1 MELSVSYRRLGSQ
14 LRGAWLAFAFAS
26 VFCAARAEAQDT
38 SGAAKAFAQAQAA
51 ELGGKPEDAARFY
64 ELAHMLA
71 PTAEAL
77 RSAAR
82 TRFEAGQRAL
92 AASHADALLR
102 QYSVDTKSRAI
113 AQNILDATQGHL
125 VSVRVR
131 CRVPCQI
138 EVDGGATPA
147 PPSEEHVLYME
158 PGDHR
163 LSASF
168 EGEAAD
174 TQQISGAAGV
184 RLTRSFEPPPRPSQ
198 PSQPAR
204 ELQRTTGSVAQPL
217 AAQEAARHGISRAW
231 FITSAAVAVALA
243 GTAVWSGL
251 DVLSKHDD
259 YKQQPTEAGYEEGL
273 KLEQRTN
280 ILIGAASA
288 AAASAVVL
296 AFFTKWSRD
305 KEAPARSTAAV
316 RVGLGPVGSSLSITK
331 RF

>member
-1 MELSVSYRRLGSQ
+1 MTLTARHHRLGWK
-14 LRGAWLAFAFAS
+14 LHRACLAVAFAAS
-26 VFCAARAEAQDT
+26 FYAARAEAQGT
-38 SGAAKAFAQAQAA
+38 AGAAKAFAQGQSA
-51 ELGGKPEDAARFY
+51 ELAGKPEDAARFY

-102 QYSVDTKSRAI
+102 QYASDPKSRTI
-113 AQNILDATQGHL
+113 AQNILDTTQGHL

-131 CRVPCQI
+131 CRVPCQV

-147 PPSEEHVLYME
+147 LPGEEHVLYME

-163 LSASF
+163 LTATF
-168 EGEAAD
+168 EGEDAD
-174 TQQISGAAGV
+174 TQQISGGAGV
-184 RLTRSFEPPPRPSQ
+184 RLTRSFEPPPRLAASP
-198 PSQPAR
+198 QPAR
-204 ELQRTTGSVAQPL
+204 ELEHAKAS
-217 AAQEAARHGISRAW
+217 AAAPVVPEATAGRGVSRAW
-231 FITSAAVAVALA
+231 FLTSAAVAVALA

-259 YKQQPTEAGYEEGL
+259 YKKQPTADGYEEGVA
-273 KLEQRTN
+273 LERRTN
-280 ILIGAASA
+280 ILIGAAGA
-288 AAASAVVL
+288 AAATAVVL
-296 AFFTKWSRD
+296 AFFTSWSRE
-305 KEAPARSTAAV
+305 EATPARSSASV
-316 RVGLGPVGSSLSITK
+316 RVDVSPIGSSLSITK

>member
-1 MELSVSYRRLGSQ
+1 MELIARYRRLGSQ
-14 LRGAWLAFAFAS
+14 LHRACLAVVLAAS
-26 VFCAARAEAQDT
+26 FHAARTEAQST
-38 SGAAKAFAQAQAA
+38 AGAAKAFAQAQAA
-51 ELGGKPEDAARFY
+51 ELAGRPEDAARFY

-82 TRFEAGQRAL
+82 TRFEAGQRAV

-102 QYSVDTKSRAI
+102 QYPADPKSRAI

-125 VSVRVR
+125 LSVSIR

-147 PPSEEHVLYME
+147 PPSQEHVLYIE
-158 PGDHR
+158 PGDHQ
-163 LSASF
+163 LTASF
-168 EGEAAD
+168 EGEGAD
-174 TQQISGAAGV
+174 TQPISGGAGV
-184 RLTRSFEPPPRPSQ
+184 RLTRNFAPPPRAAQ
-198 PSQPAR
+198 PTQPAH
-204 ELQRTTGSVAQPL
+204 ELDNATAQAAAPL
-217 AAQEAARHGISRAW
+217 APEEKERAGISRAW

-259 YKQQPTEAGYEEGL
+259 YKQQPTEAGYEEGI
-273 KLEQRTN
+273 KLERRTN
-280 ILIGAASA
+280 ILIGASGA

-296 AFFTKWSRD
+296 AFFTKWSRG
-305 KEAPARSTAAV
+305 KEAPPTSSAAV
-316 RVGLGPVGSSLSITK
+316 RVGFTPVGSSLSITK

>member
-1 MELSVSYRRLGSQ
+1 MELTASYRRLGSQ
-14 LRGAWLAFAFAS
+14 LHGACLAIALAT
-26 VFCAARAEAQDT
+26 VFCAAGANAQAT

-51 ELGGKPEDAARFY
+51 ELAGKPEEAARFY

-102 QYSVDTKSRAI
+102 QYAVDTKSRAI

-168 EGEAAD
+168 EGEAGD
-174 TQQISGAAGV
+174 TQQISGGAGV
-184 RLTRSFEPPPRPSQ
+184 RLTRNFEPPPRP
-198 PSQPAR
+198 
-204 ELQRTTGSVAQPL
+204 AQPPPPAHEL
-217 AAQEAARHGISRAW
+217 ERATASSAPAVTQEATARGGISRAW
-231 FITSAAVAVALA
+231 FVTSAAVALALA

-259 YKQQPTEAGYEEGL
+259 YKQQPNEAGYEEGL
-273 KLEQRTN
+273 KLERRTN

-288 AAASAVVL
+288 AAATAVVL

-305 KEAPARSTAAV
+305 KEAQARSTAAV
-316 RVGLGPVGSSLSITK
+316 FVGLGPVGGSLSITK

>member
-1 MELSVSYRRLGSQ
+1 MELTASYRRPGSQ
-14 LRGAWLAFAFAS
+14 LYGACLAIAFAA
-26 VFCAARAEAQDT
+26 VLCAARAEAQGT

-51 ELGGKPEDAARFY
+51 ELAGKPEDAARFY
-64 ELAHMLA
+64 ELAHMLS

-102 QYSVDTKSRAI
+102 QYAVDTKSRAI

-125 VSVRVR
+125 LSVRVR
-131 CRVPCQI
+131 CRGPCQI

-147 PPSEEHVLYME
+147 APSEEHVLYME
-158 PGDHR
+158 PGEHR
-163 LSASF
+163 LSANF

-174 TQQISGAAGV
+174 TQQLSGGAGA
-184 RLTRSFEPPPRPSQ
+184 RLTRNFEPRPRLSQ
-198 PSQPAR
+198 PLQPTH
-204 ELQRTTGSVAQPL
+204 ELQRTTASAAPPVAL
-217 AAQEAARHGISRAW
+217 EEKARRGISRAW
-231 FITSAAVAVALA
+231 FVTSAAVAVALA
-243 GTAVWSGL
+243 GTAVWSGI

-259 YKQQPTEAGYEEGL
+259 YEQQPTEAGYERGL
-273 KLEQRTN
+273 KLERRTN

-296 AFFTKWSRD
+296 AFFTRWSRD
-305 KEAPARSTAAV
+305 KEAPPRSIAAV
-316 RVGLGPVGSSLSITK
+316 RVGFSPVGSALSITK

>member
-1 MELSVSYRRLGSQ
+1 
-14 LRGAWLAFAFAS
+14 LAVAVTAS
-26 VFCAARAEAQDT
+26 FYTAGAEAQGT
-38 SGAAKAFAQAQAA
+38 TGAAKAFAQAQAA
-51 ELGGKPEDAARFY
+51 ELAGRPEDAARFY

-102 QYSVDTKSRAI
+102 QYASDTKSRSI
-113 AQNILDATQGHL
+113 AQNILDATQKHL
-125 VSVRVR
+125 VSVSIR

-163 LSASF
+163 LSATF

-174 TQQISGAAGV
+174 TQPISGGAGV
-184 RLTRSFEPPPRPSQ
+184 RLTRNFEPPPRPAQ
-198 PSQPAR
+198 PPQPGQPPQPAH
-204 ELQRTTGSVAQPL
+204 EIDHTTAHADSPVAPV
-217 AAQEAARHGISRAW
+217 ETARRGISRTW
-231 FITSAAVAVALA
+231 FISSAAVAMALA

-259 YKQQPTEAGYEEGL
+259 YKKDPTEAGYEEGI
-273 KLEQRTN
+273 KLERRTN
-280 ILIGAASA
+280 ILIGASAA

-296 AFFTKWSRD
+296 AFFTQWSRE
-305 KEAPARSTAAV
+305 KETTPRSKVAVGVDVAPA
-316 RVGLGPVGSSLSITK
+316 GSSLSVTR